1 MFEEAR
7 GYNIK
12 DNLNINVDIIV
23 ICNQYWSH
31 TEQIK
36 TQSNVGTNTWFD
48 LYVIPAKCLS
58 KQQFIPGSVNFNFY
72 ICQMAY
78 ARKLKSFSYYNRHT
92 FYQPIITIIVIPS
105 ILCSSR
111 LNFTNSFPLWMR
123 IQINPEL
130 KCLYMN

>member
-48 LYVIPAKCLS
+48 LYVNSTKCLS
-58 KQQFIPGSVNFNFY
+58 KQTFIPGSVNFNFY

-78 ARKLKSFSYYNRHT
+78 AREFKSFSYYNRHT
-92 FYQPIITIIVIPS
+92 FYQPIITIIVVPS
-105 ILCSSR
+105 ILYSSR
-111 LNFTNSFPLWMR
+111 LNFTNSLSSIK

-130 KCLYMN
+130 KCLNMN